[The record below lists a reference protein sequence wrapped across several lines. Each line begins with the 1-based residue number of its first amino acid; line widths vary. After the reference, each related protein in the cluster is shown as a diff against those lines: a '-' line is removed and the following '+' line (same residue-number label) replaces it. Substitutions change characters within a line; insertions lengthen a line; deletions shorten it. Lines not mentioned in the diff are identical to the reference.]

1 VAEVVDFVDFLTAR
15 EERAAAA
22 RRLTQGLAK
31 LDALH
36 LAPISKDEVED
47 EVQAARRDRC
57 NRKRE
62 ASPLVVVKREPSPLV
77 YSLWFT
83 LFVPFVSQKRR
94 LSFQRRKSNTKTFH
108 CQDCNSSV
116 RVPPVK
122 KAEPACS
129 LRFIFTKPTP
139 GQYHSWVTKGKSR
152 QPVAG
157 SA

>member
-1 VAEVVDFVDFLTAR
+1 MQSKKGSVPFGYKPQDVI
-15 EERAAAA
+15 
-22 RRLTQGLAK
+22 
-31 LDALH
+31 DAIEKGKRPLW
-36 LAPISKDEVED
+36 LKT
-47 EVQAARRDRC
+47 RC
-57 NRKRE
+57 KPQDVIDAIEKGKRPLWLKKGSVPFGFIDAIEKGNR
-62 ASPLVVVKREPSPLV
+62 PLWF
-77 YSLWFT
+77 SLWFA